1 MLSTQAHC
9 HSSSLLFCTLC
20 NSVQH
25 HSDLLIVEQPL
36 LQKLDKNSVAEATG
50 VQLKCLGVLAP
61 EQWNEQRNVQLL
73 HKKRVGNVILSNS

>member
-1 MLSTQAHC
+1 MILEMQTHC
-9 HSSSLLFCTLC
+9 HSSWSLFCTLC

-36 LQKLDKNSVAEATG
+36 LQKLDKNPVGEATG

-61 EQWNEQRNVQLL
+61 EQ
-73 HKKRVGNVILSNS
+73 